1 MFCFGVFAFHLVL
14 LFFLRKSIA
23 STPAHIG
30 TVAISTLLTL
40 YWGYTWPF
48 YRMLSRR
55 AALKLSAIVFVSLCG
70 YLTFGYIVM
79 NLIVR
84 WRWRRALR
92 NGDYV
97 SIARDPHKEALV
109 PKEMKQLGRIVC
121 LLYIY
126 LLVEF
131 MAS

>member
-1 MFCFGVFAFHLVL
+1 
-14 LFFLRKSIA
+14 
-23 STPAHIG
+23 
-30 TVAISTLLTL
+30 
-40 YWGYTWPF
+40 
-48 YRMLSRR
+48 MLSRR
-55 AALKLSAIVFVSLCG
+55 AALKLSAIVFVCLIGGLFC
-70 YLTFGYIVM
+70 GYIVM

-97 SIARDPHKEALV
+97 SIARDPHKEDLV
-109 PKEMKQLGRIVC
+109 PKELEQLGRIAC

-126 LLVEF
+126 FLVEF